1 MAREVQIL
9 LKDDIDGTDAE
20 RNVVFS
26 LDGVEYE
33 IDLSKSNIAKLTKA
47 MEPWIAGARRVR
59 GGSKSRNSARRK
71 TAAAEG
77 PSTNDVR
84 AWARDNGY
92 VVSDRGRIPAPVMA
106 AYSAAH

>member
-9 LKDDIDGTDAE
+9 LKDDIDGTEAE
-20 RNVVFS
+20 RNVGFS

-33 IDLSKSNIAKLTKA
+33 IDLSKANIAKLTKA

-59 GGSKSRNSARRK
+59 SNKPRGNRRR
-71 TAAAEG
+71 AAAEG

-84 AWARDNGY
+84 IWARENGY
-92 VVSDRGRIPAPVMA
+92 VVSDRGRIPAAVMA
-106 AYSAAH
+106 AYEAAH